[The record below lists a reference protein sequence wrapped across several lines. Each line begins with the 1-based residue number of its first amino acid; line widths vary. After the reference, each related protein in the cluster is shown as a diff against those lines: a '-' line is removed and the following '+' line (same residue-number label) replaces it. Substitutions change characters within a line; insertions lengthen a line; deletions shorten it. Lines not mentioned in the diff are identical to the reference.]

1 MAAGDSIWK
10 YTAAGLAWSLV
21 TGAVNLFFRPNAAS
35 AGLPSEE
42 FRSQLFRRLLGC
54 IAPALLFFVLLAIGG
69 FVSAVVT
76 PDLLYYEES
85 AIPQFG
91 RIYLE
96 YVIPYAVANFFCVPA
111 VVSITTEIASMR
123 LSRELDAL
131 EVLGLDPSEVAF
143 VPKAIALILVAPLFC
158 FVIFF
163 CGLAGVWLG
172 SNFLLGKSFLEF
184 AEVFLGEL
192 RSATYVKTLVKAVL
206 IAFCMATVAG
216 TFGFWPK
223 RQQARNLVGSLTAL
237 ALTIGNLAVTLI
249 NLLLSDIEESFSR

>member
-10 YTAAGLAWSLV
+10 YTAAGLTWSLV
-21 TGAVNLFFRPNAAS
+21 TGAMNLVFRPNAAS
-35 AGLPSEE
+35 GLPSEE
-42 FRSQLFRRLLGC
+42 FRSQLLRRLLGC
-54 IAPALLFFVLLAIGG
+54 ISPALLFFLLLAVGG
-69 FVSAVVT
+69 FVSVVVA
-76 PDLLYYEES
+76 PDLLHYEES
-85 AIPQFG
+85 ALPQFG

-96 YVIPYAVANFFCVPA
+96 YVVPYAVANFFCVPA

-143 VPKAIALILVAPLFC
+143 APKALALILVAPLFC
-158 FVIFF
+158 FAIFF
-163 CGLAGVWLG
+163 CGMVGVWVG

-184 AEVFLGEL
+184 AEVFVSDL
-192 RSATYVKTLVKAVL
+192 RSAAYAKTLVKSVL

-237 ALTIGNLAVTLI
+237 ALTIGNVAVTLI
-249 NLLLSDIEESFSR
+249 NLLVSDIEESFSQ